1 MNRWSLTGLTLA
13 LALLGASV
21 VQAEAADDGKSH
33 EEQLKKKHEALEGQ
47 AKAER
52 VQAEQM
58 HELKQIQKQR
68 QAAEAQADKAVADKG
83 APAKA
88 VADKA
93 VPTKAV
99 ADKAAPETP
108 PAGKSDTKAASPG
121 PLLRRGGQLPDAL
134 ASDKA
139 LWVEDWQR
147 HQLPE
152 PGAGQRWLQLRS
164 GFVLTDIQSGTI
176 EEILLG
182 P

>member
-13 LALLGASV
+13 LALLSASV

-68 QAAEAQADKAVADKG
+68 QAAEAQADKAVADK
-83 APAKA
+83 
-88 VADKA
+88 A

-108 PAGKSDTKAASPG
+108 PAGKSDAKAASPG

-152 PGAGQRWLQLRS
+152 PGEGQRWLQLRS

>member
-68 QAAEAQADKAVADKG
+68 QAAEAQADKAVADK
-83 APAKA
+83 
-88 VADKA
+88 
-93 VPTKAV
+93 
-99 ADKAAPETP
+99 AAPETP
-108 PAGKSDTKAASPG
+108 PEGKSDTKAASPG

-152 PGAGQRWLQLRS
+152 PSAGQRWLQLRS

>member
-1 MNRWSLTGLTLA
+1 M
-13 LALLGASV
+13 LGASV

-68 QAAEAQADKAVADKG
+68 QAAEAQADKAVADK
-83 APAKA
+83 
-88 VADKA
+88 A

-108 PAGKSDTKAASPG
+108 PAGKSDAKAASPG

-152 PGAGQRWLQLRS
+152 PGEGQRWLQLRS

>member
-68 QAAEAQADKAVADKG
+68 QAAEAQADKAVADK
-83 APAKA
+83 
-88 VADKA
+88 A

-108 PAGKSDTKAASPG
+108 PAGKSDAKAASPG

>member
-68 QAAEAQADKAVADKG
+68 QAAEAQADKAVADK
-83 APAKA
+83 
-88 VADKA
+88 A

-108 PAGKSDTKAASPG
+108 PAGKSDAKAASPG

-152 PGAGQRWLQLRS
+152 PSAGQRWLQLRS

-176 EEILLG
+176 EEILLE

>member
-1 MNRWSLTGLTLA
+1 
-13 LALLGASV
+13 
-21 VQAEAADDGKSH
+21 
-33 EEQLKKKHEALEGQ
+33 
-47 AKAER
+47 
-52 VQAEQM
+52 M

-68 QAAEAQADKAVADKG
+68 QAAEAQADKAVADK
-83 APAKA
+83 
-88 VADKA
+88 A

-99 ADKAAPETP
+99 ADKAARR
-108 PAGKSDTKAASPG
+108 
-121 PLLRRGGQLPDAL
+121 LLRQESPMRRQRHLGLCSDVAVSLPDAL

-152 PGAGQRWLQLRS
+152 PSAGQRWLQLRS

>member
-68 QAAEAQADKAVADKG
+68 QAAEAQADKAVADK
-83 APAKA
+83 
-88 VADKA
+88 
-93 VPTKAV
+93 
-99 ADKAAPETP
+99 AAPETP
-108 PAGKSDTKAASPG
+108 PAGKSDAKAASPG

>member
-68 QAAEAQADKAVADKG
+68 QAAEAQADKAVADK
-83 APAKA
+83 
-88 VADKA
+88 A

-121 PLLRRGGQLPDAL
+121 PLLRRGGQLPDTL

-152 PGAGQRWLQLRS
+152 PGEGQRWLQLRS

>member
-68 QAAEAQADKAVADKG
+68 QAAEAQADKAVADK
-83 APAKA
+83 
-88 VADKA
+88 A

-108 PAGKSDTKAASPG
+108 PAGKSDAKAASPG

-152 PGAGQRWLQLRS
+152 PGEGQRWLQLRS